1 MATTEAREP
10 NCNAEAQ
17 QEPEVNKQDSPNLTF
32 GIEEHPPWH
41 ITLAFSMQVGA
52 CNKY

>member
-10 NCNAEAQ
+10 NPNAEAE
-17 QEPEVNKQDSPNLTF
+17 QEPDVNTEDAPNLTF

-41 ITLAFSMQVGA
+41 ITLVFSIQVG
-52 CNKY
+52 NK